1 MFEIID
7 DSLFTSDW
15 VAHPTLPLELTK
27 GGKVRNKIT
36 KVIYQPRTH
45 SKGYI
50 KIEGDLLLHRL
61 LMETFNPIA
70 DSENFTVDHK
80 NGIRND
86 NRLENLEWVL
96 RPQNTQR
103 MHSNQQEIMQAVQ
116 AMIQKRG
123 YEYTLD
129 ILTKNL

>member
-27 GGKVRNKIT
+27 EGKVRNKNT
-36 KVIYQPRTH
+36 KTFYQPRTNAN
-45 SKGYI
+45 GYI
-50 KIEGDLLLHRL
+50 KIEGDFLLHRL

-70 DSENFTVDHK
+70 DSENYTVDHI

-86 NRLENLEWVL
+86 NRLDNLRWVL
-96 RPQNTQR
+96 LPQNIQR
-103 MHSNQQEIMQAVQ
+103 MHNNQQEIMQAVQ
-116 AMIQKRG
+116 TMIQKRG